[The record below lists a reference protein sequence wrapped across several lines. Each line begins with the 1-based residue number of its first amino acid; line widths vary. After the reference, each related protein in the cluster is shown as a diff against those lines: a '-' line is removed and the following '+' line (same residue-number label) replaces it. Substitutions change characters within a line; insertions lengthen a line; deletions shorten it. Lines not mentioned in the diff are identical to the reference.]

1 MVFIGFRGNSKNSFY
16 QQPRRTDMPRQRGR
30 GDRGTKANDRI
41 LRKPGIFRKS
51 RRRESF
57 AKRINL

>member
-1 MVFIGFRGNSKNSFY
+1 MR
-16 QQPRRTDMPRQRGR
+16 RQRGR

-41 LRKPGIFRKS
+41 LKKPGDFQKA

-57 AKRINL
+57 AKRVNLVPDATKRNALLGILHS